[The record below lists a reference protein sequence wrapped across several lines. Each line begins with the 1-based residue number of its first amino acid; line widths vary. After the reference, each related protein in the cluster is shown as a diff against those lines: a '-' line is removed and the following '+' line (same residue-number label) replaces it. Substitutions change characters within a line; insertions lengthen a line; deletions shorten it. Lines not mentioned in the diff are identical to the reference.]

1 MFNKAGGI
9 DMKRA
14 LQIVIIVAV
23 LYPGILWADD
33 TQPRGLRA
41 VAGDQVV
48 YLHWSAPRSRAVGY
62 WVYRALPDGDYRRL
76 NLQPLKQP
84 FYEDRNVV
92 NGQFYWYVL
101 TAIDQ
106 EGKEGAPSKEVA
118 ARPSPQHGPLKGY

>member
-1 MFNKAGGI
+1 MRNLLKI
-9 DMKRA
+9 
-14 LQIVIIVAV
+14 LIILAI
-23 LYPGILWADD
+23 LCPGILWADD

-62 WVYRALPDGDYRRL
+62 CVYRAFPDGDYRRL
-76 NLQPLKQP
+76 NRDPLKQP

-101 TAIDQ
+101 TAIDE

-118 ARPSPQHGPLKGY
+118 ARPSPEHGSLKGY